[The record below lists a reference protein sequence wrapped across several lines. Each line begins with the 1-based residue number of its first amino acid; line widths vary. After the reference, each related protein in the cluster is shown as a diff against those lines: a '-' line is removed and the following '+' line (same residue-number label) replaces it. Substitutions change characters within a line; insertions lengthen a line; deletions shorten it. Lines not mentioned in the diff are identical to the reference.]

1 MGFIVPAIVILVIL
15 IGALVAFALLPKSI
29 RERQNHH
36 PYDFVEKRNPRRGI
50 ALLIAAGALALL
62 LIFTAFSAF
71 ARVGPRE
78 VAVETAFGKFS
89 RTLEAG
95 WQTKAPWAEVETFST
110 QLQRSEVDTAVAFAE
125 SGGGTQHS
133 TVQWAISGDEAEALW
148 SRYKTFENVQD
159 MLVIPA
165 TKQATG
171 DVLAGYTPAESR
183 AEGAGE
189 EIREKVSERLS
200 EIVGEYGVTLDS
212 VAMPPAQLD
221 PTAQAAYDRVVE
233 AKANVERAGE
243 RKEQARLDAEADEL
257 RNRTLTPENLIA
269 ECLTVTNNWN
279 DDENGPLPAGWSCF
293 SADAVDLVKSVG

>member
-1 MGFIVPAIVILVIL
+1 MGYIVPAIVLIL
-15 IGALVAFALLPKSI
+15 IILAAIAASFLLPKTSTG
-29 RERQNHH
+29 RNPDY
-36 PYDFVEKRNPRRGI
+36 PYDNIERKNKNRTI
-50 ALLIAAGALALL
+50 AQLVAAGALVL
-62 LIFTAFSAF
+62 LIVLTAACSF

-78 VAVETAFGKFS
+78 VAVETAFGKFT
-89 RTLEAG
+89 RPLEAG
-95 WQTKAPWAEVETFST
+95 WQTKAPWADIETFST
-110 QLQRSEVDTAVAFAE
+110 QLQRSEVETTVAFAE

-133 TVQWAISGDEAEALW
+133 TVQWAISGDQAEDLW
-148 SRYKTFENVQD
+148 SRYKTFDNVQE

-165 TKQATG
+165 TRQATG

-189 EIREKVSERLS
+189 EIREKVSERLA
-200 EIVGEYGVTLDS
+200 EIVGEYGVALDS

-293 SADAVDLVKSVG
+293 SSDAVDLVKSVN